1 MIAVREFTTTAEMQA
16 HASAVH
22 RRCFSPKVRAVVAM
36 PAPIVPSQPKAQP
49 VLIRVRPEWQRQDT
63 YFDKH
68 VVESRRIL
76 DLLKTGEIEFPK
88 AERRTILM
96 IVTEALQAFPGV
108 TIERIK
114 GPSRNRA
121 ICRARMEAIY
131 AVRMERPDLSY
142 PAIGRWFGGRDH
154 TTILHSV
161 RKIGSERAS
170 A

>member
-1 MIAVREFTTTAEMQA
+1 MIAVREYTSAAEMRA
-16 HASAVH
+16 AAVAVH
-22 RRCFSPKVRAVVAM
+22 ARCFNGKPRQVASL
-36 PAPIVPSQPKAQP
+36 PAPPSKPRKVIPFMA
-49 VLIRVRPEWQRQDT
+49 LKLPEWQSRPIH
-63 YFDKH
+63 FDAH
-68 VVESRRIL
+68 VSGSLRFLEMI
-76 DLLKTGEIEFPK
+76 KAGEIEFAPP
-88 AERRTILM
+88 ERRTILM
-96 IVTEALQAFPGV
+96 IVTEALQEFPGV

-131 AVRMERPDLSY
+131 AVRMERSDLSY

-161 RKIGSERAS
+161 RKIEAERAS